1 MGVKDR
7 ILEEL
12 KSGPKS
18 LEELIKATG
27 AKVGV
32 VKGQL
37 TRLEKAG
44 KVERTDDGKYKLK

>member
-1 MGVKDR
+1 MGVKDK

-18 LEELIKATG
+18 LEELIKVTG
-27 AKVGV
+27 AKAGV
-32 VKGQL
+32 VRGQL

-44 KVERTDDGKYKLK
+44 KVEKTGDGKYKLK

>member
-1 MGVKDR
+1 MGIKDK
-7 ILEEL
+7 ILEQL

-18 LEELIKATG
+18 LQELVKVTG
-27 AKVGV
+27 AKEGV

-44 KVERTDDGKYKLK
+44 KVEKTEDGKYKLK

>member
-1 MGVKDR
+1 MGVKDK

-18 LEELIKATG
+18 LEELVKATG
-27 AKVGV
+27 AKESV

-44 KVERTDDGKYKLK
+44 KVVKTGDGKYKLT

>member
-1 MGVKDR
+1 MGVKDK

-12 KSGPKS
+12 KSGPRS
-18 LEELIKATG
+18 LEDLVKATG
-27 AKVGV
+27 AKEGI

-44 KVERTDDGKYKLK
+44 KIEKTGEGKYKLK